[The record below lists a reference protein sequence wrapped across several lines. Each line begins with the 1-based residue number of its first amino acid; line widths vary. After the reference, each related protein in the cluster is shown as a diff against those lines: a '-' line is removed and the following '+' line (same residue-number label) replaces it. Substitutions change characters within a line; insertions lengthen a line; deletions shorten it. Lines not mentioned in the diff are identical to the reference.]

1 MDFSLTKPLAF
12 FDLET
17 TGLNISKDKI
27 IEIAI
32 LKINP
37 DQSEE
42 RYVKR
47 IKPVVPISEESKEIH
62 GIQDEDLANEKEFRE
77 LGQEIADFIGD
88 ADLAGYNSN
97 KFDVPMLLEEFY
109 NAKIE
114 FDMKGRRSV
123 DVQTIF
129 HKLEQ
134 RTLAAAYQ
142 FYCNKDLTNA
152 HAAEADTIATM
163 EILRAQ
169 LEKYEELE
177 NDVDFLQDFSRAGK
191 NKVIDFVGR
200 LAENKKGEVV
210 YNFGKHSGKTIAEV
224 YAKEPGYHRWMLDN
238 DFPLVTK
245 RILKEHTDRL
255 LEESRQA
262 RKKSAEKSAEKEAK
276 KLTNK
281 LDQLKNKF
289 NQ

>member
-1 MDFSLTKPLAF
+1 MDFALSRPLAF

-17 TGLNISKDKI
+17 TGLNVSRDKV

-42 RYVKR
+42 SFVRR
-47 IKPVVPISEESKEIH
+47 IKPGVPISAESTEIH
-62 GIQDEDLANEKEFRE
+62 GIKDEDLINEKTFKE
-77 LGQEIADFIGD
+77 LGQEIANFIGD

-97 KFDVPMLLEEFY
+97 KFDIPMLLEEFY
-109 NAKIE
+109 NAEID
-114 FDMKGRRSV
+114 FDMSNRRSV

-134 RTLAAAYQ
+134 RTLAAAYK
-142 FYCNKDLTNA
+142 FYCQKELTDA
-152 HAAEADTIATM
+152 HQAEADTRATM

-169 LEKYEELE
+169 LDKYEELQ
-177 NDVDFLQDFSRAGK
+177 NDIDFLQDFSRAGK

-200 LAENKKGEVV
+200 LAENGKGEVV
-210 YNFGKHSGKTIAEV
+210 YNFGKHSGKTLAEV
-224 YAKEPGYHRWMLDN
+224 FAKEPGYHRWMLDN
-238 DFPLVTK
+238 DFPLITK
-245 RILKEHTDRL
+245 KILKKHTDIL
-255 LEESRQA
+255 VEESRKA
-262 RKKSAEKSAEKEAK
+262 RQKSAEHEAK
-276 KLTNK
+276 KMSSK

-289 NQ
+289 NQP